1 MYKGGLLTALNFFM
15 DQRMATETCLAILT
29 SKSVIALLNFVFL
42 AFVIVV
48 GALLGSTLRTGK
60 ASDTGGKQFIGS
72 AHMIGIGS
80 AFICVPFIASF
91 LHLNYQSILLPLENI
106 EAAVYIEQLFMLISL
121 AGIASYLGY
130 GLLDNIANKVLQS
143 QVQEIGQEQKEAKH
157 SIEALIDENKQIK
170 SNEKVIRLELLYLK
184 AKDAVES
191 GQRYS
196 EKKTTEDKLA
206 SRKKYNDA
214 LSFLD
219 EGLKEIN
226 EEDDYHSF
234 DKFMVLKAFTL
245 KRIDDIAGALEI
257 VKKLLVKDKTNPV
270 LLYNMGCYLL
280 LSKQHKDEQEVKDF
294 IIRALTVNPE
304 KEVHRPLQKKIIEKV
319 LARLD
324 SDIQDL
330 FNEDELTRI
339 REMVGSKVN

>member
-1 MYKGGLLTALNFFM
+1 M
-15 DQRMATETCLAILT
+15 DQCMATESCLAILT
-29 SKSVIALLNFVFL
+29 SKSVIALLNFLFL
-42 AFVIVV
+42 ALVIVI

-60 ASDTGGKQFIGS
+60 ASDTGGKKFIVS

-91 LHLNYQSILLPLENI
+91 LHLNYQSLLLPLADT
-106 EAAVYIEQLFMLISL
+106 AAVYIEQLFMLISL

-157 SIEALIDENKQIK
+157 SIEALVNENKQIK
-170 SNEKVIRLELLYLK
+170 DNEKKIRLELLYLK

-191 GQRYS
+191 GQRYG
-196 EKKTTEDKLA
+196 EKKTEEDKLA
-206 SRKKYNDA
+206 SKKKYNDA
-214 LSFLD
+214 LSLLD

-257 VKKLLVKDKTNPV
+257 VKKLLIKDKTNPV

-294 IIRALTVNPE
+294 IMKALTVIPE
-304 KEVHRPLQKKIIEKV
+304 KEAHKPLQKKIIEKV

-330 FNEDELTRI
+330 FNDDELTRI
-339 REMVGSKVN
+339 REMVRSKTN

>member
-1 MYKGGLLTALNFFM
+1 MTIEF
-15 DQRMATETCLAILT
+15 CLAVLT
-29 SKSVIALLNFVFL
+29 SKSVIALLNFLFL
-42 AFVIVV
+42 ALVIVM

-60 ASDTGGKQFIGS
+60 NSDTSDNKFIGS
-72 AHMIGIGS
+72 THMIGIGA

-91 LHLNYQSILLPLENI
+91 LHLNYQSLLLPLADTT
-106 EAAVYIEQLFMLISL
+106 AAEYIEQLFMLISL

-157 SIEALIDENKQIK
+157 SIEALVNENKQIK
-170 SNEKVIRLELLYLK
+170 SNEKKIRLELLYLK

-191 GQRYS
+191 GQRYG
-196 EKKTTEDKLA
+196 EKTTEEDKLA
-206 SRKKYNDA
+206 SKKKYNDA
-214 LSFLD
+214 LAFLD
-219 EGLKEIN
+219 EGLREIN

-234 DKFMVLKAFTL
+234 DRFMVLKAFTL

-294 IIRALTVNPE
+294 IMKALTVTPE
-304 KEVHRPLQKKIIEKV
+304 KEAHKPLQKKIIEKV

-330 FNEDELTRI
+330 FNDDELARI
-339 REMVGSKVN
+339 REMVGSKAN

>member
-1 MYKGGLLTALNFFM
+1 
-15 DQRMATETCLAILT
+15 MATESCLVILT
-29 SKSVIALLNFVFL
+29 SKSALALINFLFL
-42 AFVIVV
+42 AFVIVL
-48 GALLGSTLRTGK
+48 GAILGSTLRTGK
-60 ASDTGGKQFIGS
+60 ASDTGGKKFIGS

-91 LHLNYQSILLPLENI
+91 LHLNYQSLLLPLADTA
-106 EAAVYIEQLFMLISL
+106 AAVYIEQLFMLISL

-157 SIEALIDENKQIK
+157 SIEALVNENKQIK
-170 SNEKVIRLELLYLK
+170 SNEKKIRLELLYLK
-184 AKDAVES
+184 AKGAVES
-191 GQRYS
+191 GQRYG
-196 EKKTTEDKLA
+196 EKQTEEDKLA
-206 SRKKYNDA
+206 SKKKYNDA
-214 LSFLD
+214 LAFLD

-294 IIRALTVNPE
+294 IMKALTITPE
-304 KEVHRPLQKKIIEKV
+304 KESHKPLQQKIIEKV

-330 FNEDELTRI
+330 FNDDELTRI
-339 REMVGSKVN
+339 REMVGSKAN